1 MSRMPELLGATRT
14 RLLEL
19 LRRSR
24 RSINELAAAV
34 GISDN
39 AVRTHLSALQR
50 DGLVEP
56 AGTERS
62 TGGKPA
68 QLYEITPDAEELFP
82 KAYGWTLGGLLSLLE
97 ERDGREEVRALLRE
111 VGRRA
116 AEGHGTSG
124 TKEARVNAAASVL
137 RELGGDVEVQP
148 NDAGWRIQ
156 GYGCPFS
163 AVAARHDEVCTLAE
177 SLIERMTGLAVT
189 ECCNRSDARPRCAF
203 QVAAG

>member
-1 MSRMPELLGATRT
+1 MSWMDKLLGGTRA

-39 AVRTHLSALQR
+39 AVRAHLSAMQR
-50 DGLVEP
+50 DRLVEP

-68 QLYEITPDAEELFP
+68 QLYEITPEAEELFP
-82 KAYGWTLGGLLSLLE
+82 KAYGWTLAELLSLLE
-97 ERDGREEVRALLRE
+97 EREGRDEVKALLRE

-116 AEGHGTSG
+116 AEGRDTSG
-124 TKEARVNAAASVL
+124 TAEARVNAAAGVL
-137 RELGGDVEVQP
+137 RELGGDVDVQP
-148 NDAGWRIQ
+148 TDAGWRIQ

-163 AVAARHDEVCTLAE
+163 AVAARHEEVCALAE
-177 SLIERMTGLAVT
+177 SLIERVTGLSVT

-203 QVAAG
+203 QVVAG

>member
-1 MSRMPELLGATRT
+1 MPTRKSFLNLPLSRSAGGWMSRMPELLGATRT

-97 ERDGREEVRALLRE
+97 ER
-111 VGRRA
+111 
-116 AEGHGTSG
+116 
-124 TKEARVNAAASVL
+124 
-137 RELGGDVEVQP
+137 
-148 NDAGWRIQ
+148 
-156 GYGCPFS
+156 
-163 AVAARHDEVCTLAE
+163 
-177 SLIERMTGLAVT
+177 
-189 ECCNRSDARPRCAF
+189 
-203 QVAAG
+203 